1 MHTYATNY
9 ELKKKAFTVEDH
21 NTKQAIGLQ
30 ASDFHLGI

>member
-9 ELKKKAFTVEDH
+9 QLKKKAFTVEDH
-21 NTKQAIGLQ
+21 NTKNAIGLQ